1 MTEIDPTTAFF
12 AARDQLLELAGDP
25 DRARAEFTWPDV
37 GPSFNWAHDVFDA
50 IAEGND
56 NVALWIAE
64 EDGSEQKITFA
75 ELKRRSDQVAN
86 WLRGIGARKGDVA
99 MLMLGNRLEL
109 WEIMLAAMKL
119 GVVILPTSVVLGA
132 HELVDRVERGTV
144 SWVFAAPED
153 AIKFAEVPGN
163 YRGVGVG
170 LEAGTKDQR
179 AALWEWFHYE
189 ESRSAGTGAV
199 PKRTA
204 STDPALIYF
213 TSGTTSL
220 PKIVVHS
227 HTSYPLGH
235 LTTMSWIGVRP
246 GDIHLVISAP
256 GWGKHAW
263 SAFYGPWHVGATIFV
278 ANYARFDAEFLVSE
292 LDRVG
297 VNTFCAPPTVW
308 RMLIQR
314 KLDRKPRALREVM
327 SAGEPLNPEVIA
339 RIQEWWGLEIRDGY
353 GQTETTALIGNMP
366 GDPLVPG
373 AMGRPLPGVDAVLI
387 DPMTGEEADEGEVCL
402 RIVEGESAAGSLVE
416 GSSAAGSRAEGS
428 PAADGAP
435 TWISPI
441 NLTPGYYGNPEA
453 TARATEGG
461 VFHTGDVAQ
470 RGEDGVLTFVGRTD
484 DIFKS
489 SDFKVSPFEVESAL
503 LEHAFVAEAAVIGAP
518 DPTRLNVT
526 KAYVALAAGI
536 DPDSDAAR
544 AVLAHARVVLPPYM
558 RVRRVEFFELPKTT
572 SGKIRRVELRQREE
586 AAYAA
591 GERIASEWREEDFP
605 GLKG

>member
-1 MTEIDPTTAFF
+1 MTEIDASAAFF
-12 AARDQLLELAGDP
+12 AARDQLLALAGDP
-25 DRARAEFTWPDV
+25 DRARAEFRWPDV
-37 GPSFNWAHDVFDA
+37 GPNFNWAHDVFDV

-56 NVALWIAE
+56 DVALWIAE
-64 EDGSEQKITFA
+64 EDGSELKVTFA

-86 WLRGIGARKGDVA
+86 WFRSQGARQGDVA
-99 MLMLGNRLEL
+99 MLMLGNRVEL

-119 GVVILPTSVVLGA
+119 GIVILPTSVVLGS

-144 SWVFAAPED
+144 KWVFAGPED
-153 AIKFAEVPGN
+153 AVKFADVPGSF
-163 YRGVGVG
+163 RGIGVG
-170 LEAGTKDQR
+170 LAAGSKDER
-179 AALWEWFHYE
+179 AALWEWLHYE
-189 ESRSAGTGAV
+189 ESRSAGDAPV

-204 STDPALIYF
+204 STDPALLYF

-227 HTSYPLGH
+227 HSSYPLGH
-235 LTTMSWIGVRP
+235 LTTLSWLGIRP

-256 GWGKHAW
+256 GWAKHAW
-263 SAFYGPWHVGATIFV
+263 SSFFGPWHVGATVFV

-308 RMLIQR
+308 RMLIQSR
-314 KLDRKPRALREVM
+314 LERKPHALREVV

-373 AMGRPLPGVDAVLI
+373 AMGRPLPGIDAVLI
-387 DPMTGEEADEGEVCL
+387 DPVTGEEAEEGEVCL
-402 RIVEGESAAGSLVE
+402 RIVPADPAVDGDIPR
-416 GSSAAGSRAEGS
+416 RA
-428 PAADGAP
+428 PL
-435 TWISPI
+435 
-441 NLTPGYYGNPEA
+441 NLMPGYYGNPEA
-453 TARATEGG
+453 TARATENGL
-461 VFHTGDVAQ
+461 FHTGDVAQ
-470 RGEDGVLTFVGRTD
+470 RGEGGVLTFVGRTD

-503 LEHAFVAEAAVIGAP
+503 IEHELVAEAAVVGAP
-518 DPTRLNVT
+518 DETRLNVT
-526 KAYVALAAGI
+526 KAYVSLAPGAAA
-536 DPDSDAAR
+536 DAETAR
-544 AVLAHARVVLPPYM
+544 EVLAHARVALPPYM
-558 RVRRVEFFELPKTT
+558 RVRRVEFFDLPKTT
-572 SGKIRRVELRQREE
+572 SGKIRRVELRRREE
-586 AAYAA
+586 DAHAR
-591 GERIASEWREEDFP
+591 GERPEGEWREEDFP